1 MGVLVLKVPEVKIT
15 LNFLVS
21 TWTVNYARWSDRF
34 VNPNDY
40 DNDNPEKVEGIRTKR
55 ISF

>member
-1 MGVLVLKVPEVKIT
+1 MQLGTYYGSFGFKGPGGK
-15 LNFLVS
+15 N
-21 TWTVNYARWSDRF
+21 RWSDRF

-40 DNDNPEKVEGIRTKR
+40 DNDNPEKVEGIRTRR